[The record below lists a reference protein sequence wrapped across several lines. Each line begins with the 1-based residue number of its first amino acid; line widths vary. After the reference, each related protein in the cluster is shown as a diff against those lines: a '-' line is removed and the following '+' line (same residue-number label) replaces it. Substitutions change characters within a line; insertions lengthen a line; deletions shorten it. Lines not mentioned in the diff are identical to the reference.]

1 MPVDLSYAKEF
12 HPEGEAGAATDLTA
26 RRILEILRRRWL
38 LFLGVWLLF
47 ALGGIAISRT
57 FQPVYRPQATLEV
70 RPETTLVTTDQPEA
84 AFLASLQ
91 MWANFYRTQET
102 LLRSPSLIQDVL
114 ATVPRDVSDPYFRK
128 PDPVQAFA
136 DNLDVEKTES
146 SFIMKVAMTD
156 PDPNR
161 ATVLVNALVA
171 RYLEEADGRIRA
183 LKNDTLEVLTKQT
196 LPAIRQR
203 FDEADQA
210 LRLFQQQ
217 TGFADFEV
225 EFAARVD
232 TLKRVDARL
241 TDIRMRSFKISSDVN
256 ALRLVDQEGMT
267 GLYQEAFQSTKLLES
282 LGAQRAA
289 LLTELARQTGV
300 LKDQH
305 PRRIEVRNEL
315 ARVEAQIHEAIQG
328 TLQSFFKTMA
338 SLGEE
343 EVKLAAEK
351 SRLEKDMADSRRHLT
366 EFKRLDAE
374 LVTAKELY
382 NTYLKK
388 LSETRATTG
397 TGQAGV
403 RVVDAAIVPREPYKK
418 PHWIVGLGA
427 VLGLLFA
434 AGSVGLAEFRDD
446 RLRSA
451 REVEIFLGLDVL
463 GEIPEEAGVPQG
475 RGRPLLLPEEDP
487 ESPAWEAYRGLR
499 AHLVTRLET
508 IPRGRVIL
516 VSSPGEGEGKSTVAA
531 NLARSLA
538 MDDQRVLLFD
548 AELRWPIMK
557 ALLADPM
564 GTGLEELLRGEL
576 TLREAVQSS
585 RIPGVDV
592 LGADTGLLW
601 ASEMAGSSRF
611 QSALKT
617 ARDLYDF
624 IVIDSAPV
632 NLVSDTALIARRADA
647 ALLVVRQGRTSRADA
662 RLGRKK
668 LEDMKAP
675 LMGAVVIGTKVPP
688 NHFEYRNRRD
698 PAKEA
703 RILEKEGDNLVGVV

>member
-1 MPVDLSYAKEF
+1 MTVDMTYAKEF
-12 HPEGEAGAATDLTA
+12 SPEGDGPATDLTA
-26 RRILEILRRRWL
+26 RRVAHILRRRWL
-38 LFLGVWLLF
+38 LFLGVWLLIG
-47 ALGGIAISRT
+47 LGGFAVSRS
-57 FQPVYRPQATLEV
+57 FEPVYRPQATLEV
-70 RPETTLVTTDQPEA
+70 RPETTLVTTEQPEA

-102 LLRSPSLIQDVL
+102 LLRSPRLIQDVL
-114 ATVPRDVSDPYFRK
+114 SSVPPGIAGEYLRK

-136 DNLDVEKTES
+136 ANLDIEKTES
-146 SFIMKVAMTD
+146 SFIMKVALTD
-156 PDPNR
+156 PDPGR

-171 RYLEEADGRIRA
+171 RYLDEADQRLRG
-183 LKNDTLEVLTKQT
+183 LKNDTLELLTKQT
-196 LPAIRQR
+196 IPAIRQR

-210 LRLFQQQ
+210 LRNFQKE
-217 TGFADFEV
+217 TGYADFEV

-241 TDIRMRSFKISSDVN
+241 ADIRMRSFKIAADVN

-267 GLYQEAFQSTKLLES
+267 GLYHEAFQGTKILES
-282 LGAQRAA
+282 LGAQRSA
-289 LLTELARQTGV
+289 LITEQSKQTGV
-300 LKDQH
+300 LKAQH
-305 PRRIEVRNEL
+305 PRAVEVRNEL
-315 ARVEAQIHEAIQG
+315 ARVEAQIKEAVQG
-328 TLQSFFKTMA
+328 TQQSFFKTLA

-343 EVKLAAEK
+343 EMKLAAEK

-366 EFKRLDAE
+366 EYKRLDAE

-403 RVVDAAIVPREPYKK
+403 RVVDPATVPREPYKK
-418 PHWIVGLGA
+418 PHWIVGLGI
-427 VLGLLFA
+427 VVGLLLA
-434 AGSVGLAEFRDD
+434 AGAVGLAELRDD

-451 REVEIFLGLDVL
+451 REVEVFLGLDVL
-463 GEIPEEAGVPQG
+463 GEIPAEEGVAQV

-487 ESPAWEAYRGLR
+487 DSPAWEAYRGLR
-499 AHLVTRLET
+499 ARLVTRLEDT
-508 IPRGRVIL
+508 PRGRVIL
-516 VSSPGEGEGKSTVAA
+516 VSSPEEGEGKSTVAA
-531 NLARSLA
+531 NLARAFA
-538 MDDQRVLLFD
+538 MDEQRVLLFD

-557 ALLADPM
+557 ALLANPM
-564 GTGLEELLRGEL
+564 DTGLEELLRGEL
-576 TLREAVQSS
+576 TLRQVVQSS
-585 RIPGVDV
+585 SIPGVDV

-611 QSALKT
+611 QAALKA
-617 ARDLYDF
+617 ARELYDF

-632 NLVSDTALIARRADA
+632 NVVSETALIARRADA
-647 ALLVVRQGRTSRADA
+647 ALLVVRQGRTGRASA
-662 RLGRKK
+662 RLSRKK
-668 LEDMKAP
+668 LDDMKAP
-675 LMGAVVIGTKVPP
+675 LLGAVVIGTGVPP
-688 NHFEYRNRRD
+688 NHYEYRNRRD